1 MNHLRRALRGT
12 AHLVTRLCSTVEHL
26 DTRADAA
33 LRARLRPLVTRLAA
47 LVRRM
52 AAANCG
58 DALARHLPCRARDR
72 DRKHPHA
79 RDDEHAR
86 TRRRNGSALDD

>member
-12 AHLVTRLCSTVEHL
+12 AHLVTRLCSAVEHL

-33 LRARLRPLVTRLAA
+33 LRARLRPLVTRLAD

-52 AAANCG
+52 AEANCG

-72 DRKHPHA
+72 NNTERSNG
-79 RDDEHAR
+79 R
-86 TRRRNGSALDD
+86 TRHRKRSALDD

>member
-12 AHLVTRLCSTVEHL
+12 ARLVTRLCTAVEHL

-72 DRKHPHA
+72 NNG
-79 RDDEHAR
+79 R
-86 TRRRNGSALDD
+86 TRRRNRSALDD

>member
-12 AHLVTRLCSTVEHL
+12 AHLVTRLCTAVEHL

-33 LRARLRPLVTRLAA
+33 LRARLRPFVTRLAT

-52 AAANCG
+52 AEANCG

-72 DRKHPHA
+72 NNNERSN
-79 RDDEHAR
+79 EHNNGR
-86 TRRRNGSALDD
+86 TRRRNRSALDD

>member
-12 AHLVTRLCSTVEHL
+12 AHLVTRLCAAVEHL

-33 LRARLRPLVTRLAA
+33 LRARLRPLVTRLAD

-72 DRKHPHA
+72 NRDHEGNRA
-79 RDDEHAR
+79 RA
-86 TRRRNGSALDD
+86 RRRNRSALDD

>member
-1 MNHLRRALRGT
+1 MNHLRRALRVT
-12 AHLVTRLCSTVEHL
+12 AHLVTRLCSAVEHL

-33 LRARLRPLVTRLAA
+33 LRARLRPLVTRLAG

-52 AAANCG
+52 AEANCG

-72 DRKHPHA
+72 NDGRSRCRK
-79 RDDEHAR
+79 R
-86 TRRRNGSALDD
+86 SALDD

>member
-12 AHLVTRLCSTVEHL
+12 ARLVTRLRTAVEQL

-33 LRARLRPLVTRLAA
+33 LRARLRPLVSRAA
-47 LVRRM
+47 NLVRRM

-58 DALARHLPCRARDR
+58 DALTRHLPCRAHDRGRERDR
-72 DRKHPHA
+72 AHTRDR
-79 RDDEHAR
+79 
-86 TRRRNGSALDD
+86 SALED

>member
-12 AHLVTRLCSTVEHL
+12 AHLVTRLCSAVERL
-26 DTRADAA
+26 DAHADAA
-33 LRARLRPLVTRLAA
+33 LRTRLRPLVTRFAGL
-47 LVRRM
+47 LRRV

-72 DRKHPHA
+72 NQDRGPG
-79 RDDEHAR
+79 
-86 TRRRNGSALDD
+86 RRRDGLGGAPNADD

>member
-12 AHLVTRLCSTVEHL
+12 AHLVTRLCTAVEHL

-72 DRKHPHA
+72 NNDRSN
-79 RDDEHAR
+79 EHNNGR
-86 TRRRNGSALDD
+86 TRRRSRSALDD